1 MLKRQ
6 LDAMEAKQADAHRRL
21 CTLVARSRAA
31 DMRARMARVDAA
43 VQLDQ
48 GNAFAKF
55 DRLKRKVERA
65 EAEAEAMADLA
76 RGQNAVDDEL
86 AAVGDSVQLDVDRE
100 LALLKK
106 QVKSS

>member
-1 MLKRQ
+1 
-6 LDAMEAKQADAHRRL
+6 
-21 CTLVARSRAA
+21 
-31 DMRARMARVDAA
+31 MARVDAA
-43 VQLDQ
+43 VQLDH

-65 EAEAEAMADLA
+65 EAEAEAMAELV
-76 RGQNAVDDEL
+76 RGQNTVDDEL
-86 AAVGDSVQLDVDRE
+86 AGVGDSVQMDVDRE